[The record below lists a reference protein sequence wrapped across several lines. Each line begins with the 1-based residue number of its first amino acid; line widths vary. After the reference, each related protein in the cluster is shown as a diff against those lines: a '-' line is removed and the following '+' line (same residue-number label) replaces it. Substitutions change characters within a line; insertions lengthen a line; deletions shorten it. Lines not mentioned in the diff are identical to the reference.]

1 MHWLPLPIG
10 DISGT
15 HFCTMLGQ
23 PLGHNAAEWIKSMKY
38 SNGPL
43 LVIKSATFWLIVQ
56 YLNQMHH
63 CIPCDKKFEL
73 TK

>member
-1 MHWLPLPIG
+1 
-10 DISGT
+10 
-15 HFCTMLGQ
+15 MLGQ